1 MQVEIEDVQRKSEMD
16 VIRQRKKNQDLQEQS
31 LAMQQEILN
40 LLQDVKDKQNEL
52 KEEIVKQNESK

>member
-1 MQVEIEDVQRKSEMD
+1 
-16 VIRQRKKNQDLQEQS
+16 
-31 LAMQQEILN
+31 MQQEILN